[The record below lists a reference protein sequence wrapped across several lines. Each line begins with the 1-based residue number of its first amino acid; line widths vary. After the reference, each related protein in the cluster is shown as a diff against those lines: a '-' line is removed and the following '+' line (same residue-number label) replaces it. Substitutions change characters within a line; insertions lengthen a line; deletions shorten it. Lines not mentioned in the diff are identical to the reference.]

1 MGGDVK
7 VSGGNITVGASATL
21 FEHSGGTMTV
31 SGNTAMIAGGPQ
43 LDFFAGVI
51 KLNT

>member
-1 MGGDVK
+1 M
-7 VSGGNITVGASATL
+7 SGGNITVGASATL
-21 FEHSGGTMTV
+21 FEHAGGTLTL

-51 KLNT
+51 KLNS